1 MRHFKATLAYD
12 GTDFHGWQIQP
23 NRSTVQGV
31 LKDALAEI
39 EGFPVDV
46 QGAGRT
52 DAGVHALGQVA
63 SFALANPIPTGNLLS
78 AMNRLLPEAVR
89 VVSLEQ
95 ASREFHAR
103 HSASGKLYEYR
114 VWRDAICPPF
124 VARYVYHHPYPLDEA
139 AMCKAA
145 ERFVGRRDF
154 RSLAASGG
162 DEVASPVRTIFSS
175 VLSRDGERL
184 IYHVR
189 GDGFLYH
196 MVRNIVGTL
205 LDVGRC
211 RLKADDVSA
220 ILENKRRS
228 AAGAT
233 APAKGLCLIRVEYP
247 ESTENRLESRTVRGE
262 IPRSTESG
270 PHSTVN
276 GAASG

>member
-1 MRHFKATLAYD
+1 MRHLKATLAYD

-39 EGFPVDV
+39 EGVPVDV

-63 SFALANPIPTGNLLS
+63 SFALANPIPTGNLLR

-139 AMCKAA
+139 ECA
-145 ERFVGRRDF
+145 RPLSD
-154 RSLAASGG
+154 LSGG
-162 DEVASPVRTIFSS
+162 MTSDRSPRRVATKLHRRYERSS
-175 VLSRDGERL
+175 LP
-184 IYHVR
+184 
-189 GDGFLYH
+189 
-196 MVRNIVGTL
+196 
-205 LDVGRC
+205 C
-211 RLKADDVSA
+211 
-220 ILENKRRS
+220 
-228 AAGAT
+228 
-233 APAKGLCLIRVEYP
+233 
-247 ESTENRLESRTVRGE
+247 
-262 IPRSTESG
+262 
-270 PHSTVN
+270 
-276 GAASG
+276 